1 MRKYNKNKI
10 LERNILTKKERTNF
24 FFCPLK
30 EMVGGGRAQGTGLLK
45 IDALPKNARLFL
57 AFTRFKTPYR
67 FSAYINETGCSIIYS
82 IYIILE
88 QIVSYKYVCIRF

>member
-10 LERNILTKKERTNF
+10 LERNILTKKERTS
-24 FFCPLK
+24 
-30 EMVGGGRAQGTGLLK
+30 
-45 IDALPKNARLFL
+45 
-57 AFTRFKTPYR
+57 FTRFKTPCR